1 MSGGGT
7 ADVLVVGAG
16 VAGAVA
22 AIALRRR
29 GVGTLLVDPDRPAA
43 EPQYDVLLSGPAT
56 AALSAIGTL
65 GHLALEEIGGV
76 VLQCGEGRPRPFPA
90 MGSAVCTSESL
101 RLGLIKAAADAGAT
115 HMRGQVLRV
124 DRTDDGHHR
133 AVVQPD
139 AGALQDVTARH
150 VVIAHGVTGDV
161 TGVAAVRRYSGVSLG
176 SMAVTMLA
184 APSTID
190 PREHPT
196 YIWAVPG
203 AGGDAGICTVGAA
216 RLGEIRPEDAAEFLD
231 RAWRELSGADS
242 SLRGGKPCGPIV
254 SGLLNSGFTPD
265 IAVTDGRLRV
275 GDAAG
280 LVNPFTGEGLGYAV
294 ESGVAAARCIAA
306 NIHNPERAA
315 KDYRRRLAA
324 SYVGYFE
331 TARHAARRYHLTWR
345 VLASTADSDRPFF
358 AKARRAVLFPDGL
371 AGLTAAERMLLPDAE
386 AASLKPFLVACD
398 EVAVSAVRR
407 DWPFLARLVVTAET
421 ASHQRLRPAVPF
433 FAALG
438 AGGRPPDVAWATVGA
453 AIELATLGALAFLGP
468 SAPVRR
474 DGGRTVDW
482 GTTSV
487 ILAGDFLLAQAARL
501 VATYAPEISWSFADW
516 LSDLTALRLERV
528 TAPPG
533 AVDVPAAALFAALLE
548 FPARIGGRLGGAAPP
563 VVDALREYGRQCG
576 HAFLHTEDVLALSG
590 RTGRLDSTL
599 AAMLEG
605 RISAITDHLA
615 ADQEITADLLNRDT
629 GLRLRAIKA
638 ATVESEAAEQRALA
652 AAEAVPD
659 PRAARMLREFV
670 TTLTRTDGGEE
681 SR

>member
-1 MSGGGT
+1 VSGTG
-7 ADVLVVGAG
+7 AVDVLVVGAG

-22 AIALRRR
+22 AIALGRR
-29 GVGTLLVDPDRPAA
+29 GVGVLLVGPDRPAA
-43 EPQYDVLLSGPAT
+43 GAGHDVLLSGPAV
-56 AALSAIGTL
+56 AGLSAIDAL
-65 GHLALEEIGGV
+65 DHIALEEIGEV
-76 VLQCGEGRPRPFPA
+76 VLHCGEGRPRPFPA
-90 MGSAVCTSESL
+90 MGGAVCTLGSL
-101 RLGLIKAAADAGAT
+101 RLGLVEAAAAAAAT
-115 HMRGQVLRV
+115 HMCGRVLRI
-124 DRTDDGHHR
+124 DRTDDGRHQAAIR
-133 AVVQPD
+133 PD
-139 AGALQDVTARH
+139 AGAPQNITARH
-150 VVIAHGVTGDV
+150 VVIAHGVTGDA

-176 SMAVTMLA
+176 SKAVTMLA

-190 PREHPT
+190 PRERPM
-196 YIWAVPG
+196 YVWAVPS
-203 AGGDAGICTVGAA
+203 AGGDAGTCTIGAA
-216 RLGEIRPEDAAEFLD
+216 RLGEIRSEDAGEFLD
-231 RAWRELSGADS
+231 RAWRELSGADPA
-242 SLRGGKPCGPIV
+242 LRGGTPCGPTV
-254 SGLLNSGFTPD
+254 SGPLNSGFTPD
-265 IAVTDGRLRV
+265 NAVVDGRLRV

-294 ESGVAAARCIAA
+294 ESGLAAARCIAA
-306 NIHNPERAA
+306 NLQDPDRAA

-438 AGGRPPDVAWATVGA
+438 AGGRPPDVARATVGA
-453 AIELATLGALAFLGP
+453 AIELAALGALAFLGP

-474 DGGRTVDW
+474 DGGRAVDW

-501 VATYAPEISWSFADW
+501 VAAYAPEISWSFADW
-516 LSDLTALRLERV
+516 LSDLTALRIERV
-528 TAPPG
+528 TGPSAAG
-533 AVDVPAAALFAALLE
+533 NVPATALFAALLE

-563 VVDALREYGRQCG
+563 VVDALRVYGRQCG
-576 HAFLHTEDVLALSG
+576 HAFLHTEDVLLLSG

-599 AAMLEG
+599 TAMLDG
-605 RISAITDHLA
+605 RISAITDYLD

-629 GLRLRAIKA
+629 ALRLRATKS
-638 ATVESEAAEQRALA
+638 ATAESEAAEQRALG

-670 TTLTRTDGGEE
+670 ITLTRTDGGEE
-681 SR
+681 TR